1 MDRLSGILGGMTRT
15 QHVLDANP
23 DRLIAAIGH
32 DYHEPVAPIELNGDQ
47 GPHKP
52 GQMRFCKHCP
62 ASDICPL
69 TEDEDGQFVSR
80 CGIVHT
86 SFASEDVS
94 ARNFA
99 DDDQKTRDKRLQSTV
114 MYDEQR
120 RELVHISRSE
130 VGEAAR
136 NDKLWKAGNRLNQST
151 VWFKFMRD
159 ERPGGLWL
167 TESEV
172 TKARLA
178 LKAVC
183 TRWVKEGGDEA
194 QFGSPVFWSI
204 AMILEMVAQR
214 SGGFTMPTPELCEL
228 CTMEGL
234 HDLFRKKKGQAMV
247 TDESEFSAT
256 RARGQ
261 AADAQREVNQ
271 VKWRHA
277 RFDELGGSRQ
287 GKLAILSQLIQ
298 RAGIWPNPEAT
309 VETPDQARY
318 LGLSNVVRK
327 MQKPAL
333 AAPHLRS
340 RGGVPAI
347 VEVQAIKIGT
357 DVDAPVARTTTRA
370 STEEEGGEDD
380 GAPDEGVVVKPEPAA
395 APPPLAPAGSSSAG
409 AAGAAAAEAAAKR
422 AAAEAMAA
430 KVAEAEAQLSALRE
444 AQKAAEAEAEAEEAT
459 VADEDLPEGFGD
471 DAAEYEAEMA
481 AAYAKAVAEQRAE
494 AEAATK
500 DATRDAAAEALA
512 ITAGDDLEDAPSLSA
527 GRTKRKPIKGELKK
541 ATMQEVLRSTQ
552 WHDKD
557 RERADAFWKRWQEE
571 SSAWRSVQE
580 EKLRRRKDVAEL
592 KARERAR
599 REAARAAKVEADQAK
614 YNEWM
619 ESRSFNLAMTEGAAN
634 ERKEKRAKGE
644 MCVRSEVTDKRAK
657 TVGKIFVSQAPH
669 LVGAGEKRTARVAAM
684 LAETESTDFWL
695 QCENCNAWHQLPE
708 GELRPKKA
716 VFFDCVQVG
725 KACQVEEEK
734 AAKKKKKKKQ

>member
-1 MDRLSGILGGMTRT
+1 MNRLDGILGGMTRV

-23 DRLIAAIGH
+23 ERRLAALGF
-32 DYHEPVAPIELNGDQ
+32 DYHEPVRPVELNGDQ
-47 GPHKP
+47 GPHVA

-62 ASDICPL
+62 ASVICPL
-69 TEDEDGQFVSR
+69 TEDEDGVFVSR

-120 RELVHISRSE
+120 RELVEISRSE
-130 VGEAAR
+130 AGEAAR

-151 VWFKFMRD
+151 VWLKFVRD
-159 ERPGGLWL
+159 EKPGSFWL

-214 SGGFTMPTPELCEL
+214 AGGFTMPTPELCEL

-234 HDLFRKKKGQAMV
+234 HRIFRSKKGQAMV

-256 RARGQ
+256 KARGQ

-287 GKLAILSQLIQ
+287 SKLAVLSQLIQ

-309 VETPDQARY
+309 EETPDQARY
-318 LGLSNVVRK
+318 LGLSDAVRK

-333 AAPHLRS
+333 AAAHLRG
-340 RGGVPAI
+340 RGCVPAI
-347 VEVQAIKIGT
+347 VEVQHIKIGT
-357 DVDAPVARTTTRA
+357 DVDAPVVRTTTRA
-370 STEEEGGEDD
+370 L
-380 GAPDEGVVVKPEPAA
+380 PDEAEEDEVAVKPEPD
-395 APPPLAPAGSSSAG
+395 APLPLAPAGS
-409 AAGAAAAEAAAKR
+409 AAAAVTR
-422 AAAEAMAA
+422 AEAVAAAA
-430 KVAEAEAQLSALRE
+430 KVAEAEAALKALRE
-444 AQKAAEAEAEAEEAT
+444 QAAAAQASAAEAAEAE
-459 VADEDLPEGFGD
+459 VADEDLPDGYGESED
-471 DAAEYEAEMA
+471 AYAAEVA

-494 AEAATK
+494 AEAAEK
-500 DATRDAAAEALA
+500 AATRDAEAEALRA
-512 ITAGDDLEDAPSLSA
+512 TADAEGEDAPSLRA
-527 GRTKRKPIKGELKK
+527 GRPKRTPVKGELKK
-541 ATMQEVLRSTQ
+541 ATLHEVLHSTQ

-557 RERADAFWKRWQEE
+557 REKAEAFWKRWLEE
-571 SSAWRSVQE
+571 STAWRAQQE
-580 EKLRRRKDVAEL
+580 EKLRRRKDAEALKQRARDL
-592 KARERAR
+592 KAAAQAKKAD
-599 REAARAAKVEADQAK
+599 EAAAK
-614 YNEWM
+614 YDEAM
-619 ESRSFNLAMTEGAAN
+619 ASRTFTHEMNQGAEV
-634 ERKEKRAKGE
+634 ERKAKRAKGE
-644 MCVRSEVTDKRAK
+644 LSVRSELTNKRAG
-657 TVGKIFVSQAPH
+657 TLGKITIIEAPH
-669 LVGAGEKRTARVAAM
+669 LVTTSEKKTARLNAI
-684 LAETESTDFWL
+684 LAEAKSTDHWL
-695 QCENCNAWHQLPE
+695 ACENCNTWRKLPE
-708 GELRPKKA
+708 GELRPKKGT
-716 VFFDCVQVG
+716 FFDCSQLG
-725 KACQVEEEK
+725 LACEEEK
-734 AAKKKKKKKQ
+734 PPPPKRQKGGAKRR